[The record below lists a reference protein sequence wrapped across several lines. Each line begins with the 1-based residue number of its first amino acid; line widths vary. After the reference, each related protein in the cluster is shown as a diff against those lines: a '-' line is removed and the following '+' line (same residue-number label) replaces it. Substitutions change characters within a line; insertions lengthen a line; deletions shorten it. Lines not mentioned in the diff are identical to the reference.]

1 MYVPVAERLS
11 AEVLNKAFLIALLL
25 AGSVERAEAA
35 VKEGIRQLDDR
46 VDLLETAMIA
56 AIGASADTGGS
67 AQALLPDE
75 LRRVLDLPE
84 VSRHCY
90 VLRLLMGLQRV
101 YCARILRMEAV
112 RVDEAVCGAACMLAR
127 MVEKEGLA
135 LAVPGATRV
144 HYRSGDQT

>member
-35 VKEGIRQLDDR
+35 VMEGIRQLDDR

-84 VSRHCY
+84 VRPPLLRIALAHGITTSLLRAYPSHGSRPCRRSSLRGSMY
-90 VLRLLMGLQRV
+90 VGP
-101 YCARILRMEAV
+101 
-112 RVDEAVCGAACMLAR
+112 DGG
-127 MVEKEGLA
+127 KGGLA

>member
-35 VKEGIRQLDDR
+35 VMEGIRQLDDR

-90 VLRLLMGLQRV
+90 VLR
-101 YCARILRMEAV
+101 
-112 RVDEAVCGAACMLAR
+112 
-127 MVEKEGLA
+127 
-135 LAVPGATRV
+135 
-144 HYRSGDQT
+144 